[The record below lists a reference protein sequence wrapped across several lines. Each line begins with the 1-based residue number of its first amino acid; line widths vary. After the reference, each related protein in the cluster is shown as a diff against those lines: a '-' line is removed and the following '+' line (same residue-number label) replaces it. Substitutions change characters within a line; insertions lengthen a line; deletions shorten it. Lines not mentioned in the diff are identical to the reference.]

1 MSCYS
6 LYGMNFYNEAE
17 ENLKRYLLTYPADKN
32 TIYAHYLLAIV
43 FYEQISDEKKDL
55 QPLLKADKQ
64 IDFFL
69 QNYPGTDY
77 ANDLKFKKDLIQN
90 QLAAKEL
97 YIAKYYISVKKWIPA
112 INRLKVIVN
121 DFDKTIFV
129 EEALHRLVEIN
140 YHLGFQKE
148 AEKFASILGYNYNSS
163 EWFKQSY
170 KVLNKEYKI
179 PDSID
184 KKDEKSSIFKKVIKM
199 IK

>member
-6 LYGMNFYNEAE
+6 LYGINFYNEAE

-77 ANDLKFKKDLIQN
+77 K
-90 QLAAKEL
+90 
-97 YIAKYYISVKKWIPA
+97 
-112 INRLKVIVN
+112 
-121 DFDKTIFV
+121 
-129 EEALHRLVEIN
+129 
-140 YHLGFQKE
+140 
-148 AEKFASILGYNYNSS
+148 
-163 EWFKQSY
+163 
-170 KVLNKEYKI
+170 
-179 PDSID
+179 
-184 KKDEKSSIFKKVIKM
+184 
-199 IK
+199 